1 MHSGMKCVHD
11 ADMVTDA
18 EVLEDRTEVAVSV
31 IDRLR
36 AWLVDDVVVSD
47 AEIETSAVALTEPD
61 HVRVPLRD
69 LVTVTVLDWPLR
81 LSPTIDLIH

>member
-1 MHSGMKCVHD
+1 MHSGVKCVHD

-36 AWLVDDVVVSD
+36 TWLLDDVVVSD

-61 HVRVPLRD
+61 HDRVPLRD
-69 LVTVTVLDWPLR
+69 LVTVTVLD
-81 LSPTIDLIH
+81 SAAETESDN